1 MKTKKNFFT
10 NPRKAETSTIKSA
23 MAELLKTYK
32 IQDKFTATQI
42 VASWAIIMGEPIARR
57 TEKVYIKD
65 KKLYVK
71 ITSAALKQ
79 ELSLSK
85 DKVISLFIKEFG
97 EGVLEEVIFL
107 S

>member
-1 MKTKKNFFT
+1 MTMKKNFIT

-23 MAELLKTYK
+23 MQELLNTYK

-42 VASWAIIMGEPIARR
+42 VASWARIMGEPIAKR
-57 TEKVYIKD
+57 TGKVYIKD

-85 DKVISLFIKEFG
+85 DKVKELFLKEFG
-97 EGVLEEVIFL
+97 EDALVDVIFM
-107 S
+107 